1 MSSGKP
7 IATASYVGAS
17 AAAAALLH
25 GYRPSIVR
33 IPFANQPRSVF
44 GGSETYLVTIGCELE
59 RLGHEVEIYAPAVG
73 DVARLGRG
81 AAHGCTVE
89 PSELPDDPR
98 LVLGQDG
105 ASCAE
110 MAARYPDAVRIY
122 VSHATWYL
130 PFVPPQVH
138 YHAIVTMNAT
148 PPAGECARPPAEVV
162 RLRQPVDVE
171 RFRGRGSP
179 ELRGACCC
187 SETTG
192 SPARATT
199 GSWPKRARAWGSGS
213 TTSAARGRARP
224 AGSRSPAPTPSSG
237 SGGASSGDGL
247 AARRVRVRGCRRRLG
262 DARQLRG
269 RRGPR
274 VRGGAGPGRRSTS
287 SVCARTWA
295 IRRRDGTPVATSSSP
310 ATPRGGTSAS

>member
-33 IPFANQPRSVF
+33 ILLANQPRSVF

-73 DVARLGRG
+73 DVARLGRERG
-81 AAHGCTVE
+81 ARVLVE

-98 LVLGQDG
+98 LVLSQDG

-130 PFVPPQVH
+130 PFVPPQVPRA
-138 YHAIVTMNAT
+138 YHAIVTMNDAT
-148 PPAGECARPPAEVV
+148 RRLASALAHPAEVV

-171 RFRGRGSP
+171 RFRGRGS
-179 ELRGACCC
+179 
-187 SETTG
+187 
-192 SPARATT
+192 
-199 GSWPKRARAWGSGS
+199 
-213 TTSAARGRARP
+213 RP
-224 AGSRSPAPTPSSG
+224 LS
-237 SGGASSGDGL
+237 
-247 AARRVRVRGCRRRLG
+247 
-262 DARQLRG
+262 
-269 RRGPR
+269 
-274 VRGGAGPGRRSTS
+274 
-287 SVCARTWA
+287 
-295 IRRRDGTPVATSSSP
+295 
-310 ATPRGGTSAS
+310 